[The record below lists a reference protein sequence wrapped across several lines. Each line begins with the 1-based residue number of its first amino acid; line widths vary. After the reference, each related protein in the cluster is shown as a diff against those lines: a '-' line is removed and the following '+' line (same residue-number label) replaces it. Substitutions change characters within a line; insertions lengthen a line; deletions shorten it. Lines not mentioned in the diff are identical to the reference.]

1 MVPFGTNIYP
11 MFTHSWQGHHVL
23 FMVNNEHL
31 AQLWKLK
38 IGWEI
43 LTFYTSRLVLSWNM
57 SILNHLIHIVEND
70 SFFRIITSSGVTTAS
85 QDFPGVTRLPVLCG
99 AMRRQDREE

>member
-1 MVPFGTNIYP
+1 MVPFGTNVYP

-38 IGWEI
+38 IGQAAPQ
-43 LTFYTSRLVLSWNM
+43 F
-57 SILNHLIHIVEND
+57 
-70 SFFRIITSSGVTTAS
+70 A
-85 QDFPGVTRLPVLCG
+85 
-99 AMRRQDREE
+99 